1 MNYSYTNNSKQK
13 RASKLPADKARR
25 IFRVRGAGHDSVVVG
40 RNNAVKRALGITEK
54 RRDSVRV
61 ERADEKVKMVF
72 KDGSLETYL
81 HETR

>member
-1 MNYSYTNNSKQK
+1 M
-13 RASKLPADKARR
+13 
-25 IFRVRGAGHDSVVVG
+25 VVG
-40 RNNAVKRALGITEK
+40 RTNAVKRAVGITEK

-61 ERADEKVKMVF
+61 ERADQKVKMVF